1 MASVREIAEHVNVS
15 PATVS
20 RVLNSR
26 PGIGEAT
33 RKRVIEAAT
42 SMGMTRHVG
51 LRTTRYVGF
60 VHPLGH
66 FVGDLGDYHAALVGG
81 IVAALADRQYDLALI
96 DPFRDKRA
104 DETYTQFFMRKDLRG
119 VLLQVGLDQLGIA
132 EAVAEEGFP
141 VIAVAARSEHQNL
154 HWVATDSGRGFDRAV
169 EYLHRLGHRR
179 IAIATP
185 ARVVFDH
192 QARLDGYRA
201 AHRRLDMTLDPAL
214 QFHTT
219 DHNRCGGTVVR
230 ELMSLP
236 DRPTAVMFTSP
247 RAAQWAI
254 RACDDLGLSVPDDL
268 SIVGM
273 DDTRQRFETRPV
285 LTAVCQDAQQLGR
298 EAASQMMRLLEAK
311 PDQTIRLEMP
321 TVFEVN
327 ESAGPPRT
335 PPTA

>member
-26 PGIGEAT
+26 PGIGDAT
-33 RKRVIEAAT
+33 RKRVLEAAT
-42 SMGMTRHVG
+42 QMGMSRHVG
-51 LRTTRYVGF
+51 LRTTRYIGF

-66 FVGDLGDYHAALVGG
+66 FVGDMGDYHSALVGG
-81 IVAALADRQYDLALI
+81 IAAALADRQYDLALI
-96 DPFRDKRA
+96 DPFRDKRS
-104 DETYTQFFMRKDLRG
+104 DETFTQFFLRKDLRG

-132 EAVAEEGFP
+132 EDVAEEGFP
-141 VIAVAARSEHQNL
+141 TVAVAARSEHPDLN
-154 HWVATDSGRGFDRAV
+154 WVATDSGQGFERAV

-192 QARLDGYRA
+192 QARLEGYRA
-201 AHRRLDMTLDPAL
+201 AHRRLDLPLDPAL
-214 QFHTT
+214 EFRTT
-219 DHNRCGGTVVR
+219 DHHRAGGTVVR
-230 ELMSLP
+230 EMLSLT

-247 RAAQWAI
+247 AAAAWAV
-254 RACDDLGLSVPDDL
+254 RACDDLGLSVPADL

-273 DDTRQRFETRPV
+273 DDSRRRFETRPV
-285 LTAVCQDAQQLGR
+285 LTAVVQDAQRLGR
-298 EAASQMMRLLEAK
+298 EAAACLTQLLDGPTEQRVRI
-311 PDQTIRLEMP
+311 DLP

-327 ESAGPPRT
+327 ETTGPAPG
-335 PPTA
+335 

>member
-1 MASVREIAEHVNVS
+1 MASVRDIAEQVNVS

-33 RKRVIEAAT
+33 RRRVIEAAT
-42 SMGMTRHVG
+42 SMGMSRHVG

-66 FVGDLGDYHAALVGG
+66 FVGELGDYHAALVGG
-81 IVAALADRQYDLALI
+81 ISAALADRQYDLALI

-104 DETYTQFFMRKDLRG
+104 DETYAQFFMRKDLRG
-119 VLLQVGLDQLGIA
+119 VLLQVGLDQLSIA
-132 EAVAEEGFP
+132 EAVADEGFP
-141 VIAVAARSEHQNL
+141 TIAVAARSDHPSL

-185 ARVVFDH
+185 ANVVFDH
-192 QARLDGYRA
+192 QARLDGYLA
-201 AHRRLDMTLDPAL
+201 AHHRLGLPVDPSL
-214 QFHTT
+214 QFRTT
-219 DHNRCGGTVVR
+219 DHHRCGGTVVR
-230 ELMSLP
+230 ELMTLP

-247 RAAQWAI
+247 AAARWAI
-254 RACDDLGLSVPDDL
+254 RACDELDLSVPGDL

-273 DDTRQRFETRPV
+273 DDTNQRFETRPV
-285 LTAVCQDAQQLGR
+285 LTCVCQDAQQLGR
-298 EAASQMMRLLEAK
+298 EAAARMMQLLEGK
-311 PDQTIRLEMP
+311 PDDTIRLEMP
-321 TVFEVN
+321 TVFEVHA
-327 ESAGPPRT
+327 STGPPPGVAR
-335 PPTA
+335 